1 MRVLVMVTAAVSALF
16 VGHMASAAPLP
27 VILRV
32 QSAPLAWGDCRLT
45 DRLTIS
51 LSRNPDL
58 NVIVPE
64 TASRQH
70 PPFPNDRNN
79 IDSLLNWGTEVGG
92 RYLLTVV
99 VDREGLERRKTFSV
113 PVLFHRWETI
123 ALITGE
129 FRLVDLLKRR
139 LVLAEPFE
147 EKLSAARQ
155 FQSSAEDN
163 AADPALHVTAA
174 EKSSLFRSLETRLA
188 EHLVDKISRY
198 MRGR

>member
-1 MRVLVMVTAAVSALF
+1 MRVFVVVKAAVTALVVVQA
-16 VGHMASAAPLP
+16 ASAAPLP
-27 VILRV
+27 VILQV
-32 QSAPLAWGDCRLT
+32 QSTPLAWGDSRLP
-45 DRLTIS
+45 DILTTA

-64 TASRQH
+64 AATRQY

-92 RYLLTVV
+92 RYLLTVI
-99 VDREGLERRKTFSV
+99 VDREALERRKTFSV
-113 PVLFHRWETI
+113 PLLFHRWETI
-123 ALITGE
+123 AIMSGE

-147 EKLSAARQ
+147 EKLSVARQ

-163 AADPALHVTAA
+163 AADPALHVNAA
-174 EKSSLFRSLETRLA
+174 EKSDLFQSLETRLT

>member
-1 MRVLVMVTAAVSALF
+1 MRVFVVLTVAVAALV
-16 VGHMASAAPLP
+16 VGPAASAAPLP
-27 VILRV
+27 VILHV
-32 QSAPLAWGDCRLT
+32 QSAPLAWGDCRLPEI
-45 DRLTIS
+45 LTTV
-51 LSRNPDL
+51 LGRNPDL
-58 NVIVPE
+58 NVILPKA
-64 TASRQH
+64 TSRQY
-70 PPFPNDRNN
+70 PPFPNDRTN

-92 RYLLTVV
+92 RYLLIVA

-123 ALITGE
+123 AVMSGE

-163 AADPALHVTAA
+163 AADPALHVNAA
-174 EKSSLFRSLETRLA
+174 EKSDLFKSLETRLA
-188 EHLVDKISRY
+188 ERLVDKISRHT
-198 MRGR
+198 RGR

>member
-1 MRVLVMVTAAVSALF
+1 MRVFIVIAVAVTALV
-16 VGHMASAAPLP
+16 VGQAASAAPLP
-27 VILRV
+27 VILQV

-45 DRLTIS
+45 DKLTIA

-58 NVIVPE
+58 NVIVPDA
-64 TASRQH
+64 ASRQH

-99 VDREGLERRKTFSV
+99 VDREALERRKTFSV

-123 ALITGE
+123 AIISGE
-129 FRLVDLLKRR
+129 LRLVDLLKRR

-174 EKSSLFRSLETRLA
+174 EKSDLFQSLETRLV
-188 EHLVDKISRY
+188 EHLMDKVSKY
-198 MRGR
+198 TRGR

>member
-1 MRVLVMVTAAVSALF
+1 MRVLVVVTAAVSALL
-16 VGHMASAAPLP
+16 VGHAASAAPLP
-27 VILRV
+27 VILQV

-45 DRLTIS
+45 DRLTIA

-64 TASRQH
+64 TASSQH
-70 PPFPNDRNN
+70 PPFPDDRNN

-92 RYLLTVV
+92 RYLLIVV

-113 PVLFHRWETI
+113 PVLFHRWETV
-123 ALITGE
+123 AFITGE

-174 EKSSLFRSLETRLA
+174 DKSNLFQSLETRLA
-188 EHLVDKISRY
+188 EYLVNKISRY